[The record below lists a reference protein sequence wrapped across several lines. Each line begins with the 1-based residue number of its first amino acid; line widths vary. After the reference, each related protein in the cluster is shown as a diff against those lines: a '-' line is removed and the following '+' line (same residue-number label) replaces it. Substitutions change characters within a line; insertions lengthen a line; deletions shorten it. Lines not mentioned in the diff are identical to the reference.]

1 MRQLAIILW
10 FISSAS
16 FAAVHVCT
24 DADGRKVFT
33 EGDCPSGS
41 KVWKQIEVVVVPAS
55 PGQGVVSSITKP
67 KPKPSVVV
75 YNGNPCPEGYECVFE
90 KRTPMSLDL
99 PKSVYKDSPGEKVK
113 PIPMWSSVVNL
124 GPVTGV
130 FVFIGFAS
138 ICFLLFYI
146 VLVFRDRITHKRQ
159 REAGQNIQPYK
170 QEY

>member
-10 FISSAS
+10 FISSSS

-33 EGDCPSGS
+33 DGDCPASS
-41 KVWKQIEVVVVPAS
+41 EVKKQNNITVVPTS
-55 PGQGVVSSITKP
+55 PGHDVVSSVVKP
-67 KPKPSVVV
+67 KAKPTAVVTLG
-75 YNGNPCPEGYECVFE
+75 YPCPEGYDCIYE

-99 PKSVYKDSPGEKVK
+99 PKSVYKEPPVEKVK
-113 PIPMWSSVVNL
+113 PIPVWSSVVNL
-124 GPVTGV
+124 GPVTGF

-159 REAGQNIQPYK
+159 REAGQNIQHDLR
-170 QEY
+170 QH